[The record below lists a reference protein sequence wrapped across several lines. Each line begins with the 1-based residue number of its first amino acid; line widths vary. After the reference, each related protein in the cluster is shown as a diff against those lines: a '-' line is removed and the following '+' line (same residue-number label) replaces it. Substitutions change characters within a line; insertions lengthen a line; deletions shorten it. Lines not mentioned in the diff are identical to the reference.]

1 MEGDS
6 DRLMAEIARVID
18 AGPRLRLAIL
28 FGSAAR
34 GWLRDD
40 SDLDIAVLPEDPGL
54 PLRAELEL
62 QAALTRAAG
71 REVDLVRLDHA
82 PTLLR
87 WEIAR
92 SGRVVV
98 ANPPSERVRFLSQAA
113 CEHADFAPAAERAA
127 RLFRGHLK
135 AQSR

>member
-1 MEGDS
+1 MEGDAS
-6 DRLMAEIARVID
+6 RLMAEIARIIE
-18 AGPRLRLAIL
+18 AGPPLRLAIL

-34 GWLRDD
+34 GRLRAD
-40 SDLDIAVLPEDPGL
+40 SDLDIAVLPEDASL

-62 QAALTRAAG
+62 QAALTRATG

-92 SGRVVV
+92 NGRVL
-98 ANPPSERVRFLSQAA
+98 ASHPPAEQIRFLSAA
-113 CEHADFAPAAERAA
+113 ASEHADFAPDAERAA
-127 RLFRGHLK
+127 RLFRRHLK
-135 AQSR
+135 APSR